1 MIRTIKGGY
10 KMKYVTLN
18 DGHKMPILGFGVCL
32 IPAGQTV
39 KTVKTALN
47 NGYRLID
54 TAEYY
59 NNEREVGQAIRES
72 GIPRNEIFVTT
83 KMPPQASY
91 QAAAKRIDESLAA
104 LDIDYIDLMLIHW
117 PGSNNVENY
126 RALEDAQKAG
136 KVRSIGLSSF
146 YGAEYQQ
153 ILDECDVVPAVDQN
167 ETHILNQQKEFQKV
181 LNSNGTE
188 LEAWSPFA
196 EGKGNIF
203 KNATLAKIAQ
213 KHNKTVAQVILRF
226 LIQRGII
233 AIPKSVHENR
243 IAENI
248 DIFNFELDSEDMT
261 TISSMDE
268 ERSLF
273 NW

>member
-1 MIRTIKGGY
+1 ME
-10 KMKYVTLN
+10 YVTLN
-18 DGHKMPILGFGVCL
+18 DGNKMPILGLGVYL
-32 IPAGQTV
+32 VPASQTV
-39 KTVKTALN
+39 DVVRTALN
-47 NGYRLID
+47 DGYRLID

-59 NNEREVGQAIRES
+59 RNEKEVGQAVRES

-83 KMPPQASY
+83 KMPPQANY
-91 QAAAKRIDESLAA
+91 QEAAKRIDESLAA

-117 PGSNNVENY
+117 PGRNNVETY

-146 YGAEYQQ
+146 YGSEYQQ
-153 ILDECDVVPAVDQN
+153 ILDECDVVPVVDQN
-167 ETHILNQQKEFQKV
+167 ETHVFRQQKEFQKV
-181 LNSNGTE
+181 LKSHGTE

-196 EGKGNIF
+196 EGKKNIF
-203 KNATLAKIAQ
+203 KNETLSKIAQ

-233 AIPKSVHENR
+233 VIPKSVHEDR

-248 DIFNFELDSEDMT
+248 DVFDFELDSKDMT
-261 TISSMDE
+261 AIDSMNE
-268 ERSLF
+268 ERSVF
-273 NW
+273 GW

>member
-1 MIRTIKGGY
+1 ME
-10 KMKYVTLN
+10 YVTLN

-32 IPAGQTV
+32 IPASQTV
-39 KTVKTALN
+39 EAVKMALN
-47 NGYRLID
+47 HGYRLID

-59 NNEREVGQAIRES
+59 NNEKAVGQAVRES

-83 KMPPQASY
+83 KMPPQTSY

-117 PGSNNVENY
+117 PGSNNVETY

-146 YGAEYQQ
+146 YGADYQQ

-167 ETHILNQQKEFQKV
+167 ETHILNQQKEFQQV
-181 LNSNGTE
+181 LNNHGTA

-203 KNATLAKIAQ
+203 KNETLAKIAQ

-226 LIQRGII
+226 LIQRGIV

-248 DIFNFELDSEDMT
+248 DIFDFELDAEDMA
-261 TISSMDE
+261 TIGSMDE

-273 NW
+273 RW

>member
-1 MIRTIKGGY
+1 ME
-10 KMKYVTLN
+10 YVYLN
-18 DGHKMPILGFGVCL
+18 DDNKMPILGFGVYL
-32 IPAGQTV
+32 IPASQTV
-39 KTVKTALN
+39 EAVKNALN
-47 NGYRLID
+47 DGYRLID

-59 NNEREVGQAIRES
+59 KNEKEVGQAVRES

-91 QAAAKRIDESLAA
+91 QEAAKRIDESLAA

-117 PGSNNVENY
+117 PGRNNVETY

-136 KVRSIGLSSF
+136 KVHSIGLSSF
-146 YGAEYQQ
+146 YGSEYQQ

-167 ETHILNQQKEFQKV
+167 ETHIFRQQKEFQKV
-181 LNSNGTE
+181 LQSHGTA

-196 EGKGNIF
+196 EGRKNIF
-203 KNATLAKIAQ
+203 KNETLLKIAK

-233 AIPKSVHENR
+233 VIPKSVHEKR

-248 DIFNFELDSEDMT
+248 DVFNFELDSEDMN
-261 TISSMDE
+261 TIDSMNE
-268 ERSLF
+268 EKSAF
-273 NW
+273 GW